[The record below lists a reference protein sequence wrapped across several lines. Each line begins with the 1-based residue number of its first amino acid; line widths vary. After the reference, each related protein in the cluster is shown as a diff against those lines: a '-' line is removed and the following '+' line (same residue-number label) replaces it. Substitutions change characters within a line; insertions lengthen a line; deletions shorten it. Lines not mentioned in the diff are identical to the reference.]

1 MMSCR
6 IFIIIFFTIS
16 QIHNLN
22 AQANTFVYQLDY
34 KYKANDDKVEKI
46 VFNLDIMRGE
56 SVFRSEQLKYSDS
69 LAMKGLIGGVDMQY
83 NNKQLYVYKN
93 FEENK
98 ILKYVFVPLI
108 NNGVYTIPI
117 NEKLNWKITKERKV
131 LQTYNC
137 QKATTE
143 YGGRVW
149 EAWFT
154 NEIPTQDGPY
164 IFHGLP
170 GLIVEIH
177 DIAKDYFFQLVQIR
191 KFEWINLYY
200 AKSQSMITW
209 GKFQKLQKDF
219 YTDPFSNINRSDISQ
234 NDENEQAIKIDFKKN
249 IEEIRSRIIKKNNP
263 IELNYI
269 IDYSK

>member
-1 MMSCR
+1 MSYP
-6 IFIIIFFTIS
+6 FFLS
-16 QIHNLN
+16 FFLMFQFQSFH

-34 KYKANDDKVEKI
+34 KYNENDNKVENI
-46 VFNLDIMRGE
+46 VFNLDIMQGE
-56 SVFRSEQLKYSDS
+56 SVFRSEQLKSSDS
-69 LAMKGLIGGVDMQY
+69 LTMKGLQGGVDMQY

-108 NNGVYTIPI
+108 SNGVYTIPI
-117 NEKLNWKITKERKV
+117 IEKLNWKISEERNIM
-131 LQTYNC
+131 QTYNC

-143 YGGRVW
+143 YGGRIW

-154 NEIPTQDGPY
+154 NEIPIQDGPY

-170 GLIVEIH
+170 GLIVEIN
-177 DIAKDYFFQLVQIR
+177 DITNDYIFQLIQIR
-191 KFEWINLYY
+191 KFEWEKLYI
-200 AKSQSMITW
+200 AKPQSMITW
-209 GKFQKLQKDF
+209 EKFQKLQKDF
-219 YTDPFSNINRSDISQ
+219 YINPFSNINRSDITQ
-234 NDENEQAIKIDFKKN
+234 TDESGQVIKIDFKKH
-249 IEEIRSRIIKKNNP
+249 IEEIQNRILKKNNP